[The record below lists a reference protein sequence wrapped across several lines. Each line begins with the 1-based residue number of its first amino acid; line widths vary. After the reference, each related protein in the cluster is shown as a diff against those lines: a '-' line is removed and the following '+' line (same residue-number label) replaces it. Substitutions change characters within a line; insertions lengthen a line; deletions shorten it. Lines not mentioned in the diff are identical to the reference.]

1 MARRHRTTP
10 RPDGPSKEV
19 LGLDSHAQYP
29 DQTVLAVG
37 HGIVN
42 KAIQSVYT
50 GKPMNQIQRMENAEV
65 RRLEL

>member
-10 RPDGPSKEV
+10 RPAGPSKEV
-19 LGLDSHAQYP
+19 LGLDCAQYP